1 MLAHLQGAAA
11 AAEEVGLHQQASGE
25 EGVLRR
31 MASEGVVAEE
41 PRVHRI
47 RAWEEEEAAAQ
58 LGHHPQ
64 AWAEEVV
71 VQQQWATAVPG
82 EEEIWGS

>member
-11 AAEEVGLHQQASGE
+11 AEVVGLPQLASGE

-31 MASEGVVAEE
+31 MASEGVVEE

-47 RAWEEEEAAAQ
+47 RAWEEEEAAARW
-58 LGHHPQ
+58 GHHPQ
-64 AWAEEVV
+64 AGAEEVV
-71 VQQQWATAVPG
+71 VQQQWATAVPR
-82 EEEIWGS
+82 EEEIWES

>member
-1 MLAHLQGAAA
+1 MLAHLQGAG

-25 EGVLRR
+25 EEVLRR

-47 RAWEEEEAAAQ
+47 RAWEEEAAAQ

-64 AWAEEVV
+64 ARAEEVV

-82 EEEIWGS
+82 EEEIWES

>member
-1 MLAHLQGAAA
+1 MLAHLQGAG

-25 EGVLRR
+25 EEVLRR
-31 MASEGVVAEE
+31 MASEGVVEE

-47 RAWEEEEAAAQ
+47 RAWEEEAAAQ

-64 AWAEEVV
+64 ARAEEVV

-82 EEEIWGS
+82 EEIWGS